1 MFAEIFEI
9 IGVFIGV
16 IAILIV
22 VWDHFKDDRLL
33 FRQVQEFYEDIEGL
47 IYSYCLIYKSEEES
61 PIKNPKQQNTFY
73 SHKIKQNF
81 EKYSNYLG
89 LTILEEA
96 NRYYY
101 CNISDFDL
109 GDDGILHY
117 NHEGEDRDDVINPHH
132 PSSEEVN
139 VIDEYLKMLR
149 NYWERNYSKPL
160 FRPKLKKK
168 NDFSIIIDHKYWRYH
183 HLTS

>member
-1 MFAEIFEI
+1 MLAEIFEI

-33 FRQVQEFYEDIEGL
+33 YRQVQEFYEDIEKL
-47 IYSYCLIYKSEEES
+47 IYSYCLTYKSGEETQIE
-61 PIKNPKQQNTFY
+61 NPKQQNTY
-73 SHKIKQNF
+73 YDCKIKQNF

-89 LTILEEA
+89 LTMLEEVD
-96 NRYYY
+96 RYYY
-101 CNISDFDL
+101 
-109 GDDGILHY
+109 Y
-117 NHEGEDRDDVINPHH
+117 NNSHFNLRNEGVLYYVYGVERNDVFNPHH

-139 VIDEYLKMLR
+139 VIDEYLKTLR

-168 NDFSIIIDHKYWRYH
+168 SI
-183 HLTS
+183 SQ